1 MTDVYLS
8 LGSNIGNREGY
19 LKKALYELSKRS
31 MVIKSVSPIY
41 ETEPIGYKEQ
51 GKFLNIAI
59 LVETKLSPHELLNTI
74 NSVENSL
81 GRERIIRWGPR
92 TIDIDILLYGAKSLN
107 DNDLIIPHQRMWERA
122 FVLIPLKDINPN
134 ITKDGVKV
142 EELINALPDKDG
154 IKLYKKDWYKVE

>member
-134 ITKDGVKV
+134 ITKDDVKV

-154 IKLYKKDWYKVE
+154 VKLYKKDWYKVE

>member
-154 IKLYKKDWYKVE
+154 VKLYKKDWYKVE

>member
-8 LGSNIGNREGY
+8 LGSNMGNREGY